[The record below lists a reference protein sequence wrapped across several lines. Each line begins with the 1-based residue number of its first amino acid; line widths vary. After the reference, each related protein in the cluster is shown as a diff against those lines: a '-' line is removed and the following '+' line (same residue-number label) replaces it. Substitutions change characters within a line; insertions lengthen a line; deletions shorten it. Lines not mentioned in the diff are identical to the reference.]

1 MAIQLFDANG
11 KQVDY
16 PQVAFIEERKS
27 FEISDGENKLSFEYI
42 PKVYNDYLDSDY
54 SIFLFYNEYL
64 FAENNIFQI
73 YLKETSK
80 RIGWIFPI
88 QAILSKDH
96 DYSEN
101 EHFLKYSFVAFSSL
115 ISRAYSQQ
123 QKTPGIKSEISLT
136 DFYFDDTI
144 VLVLCNEKINEINQ
158 FNIDDYLCSF
168 SDFGY
173 YRALGNPKEK
183 RNIDT
188 EITSHF
194 NQFKTNIRLTIDKTS
209 ELYAK
214 HFFINELY
222 KSLLYNNDHHLVRF
236 HLLYQ
241 VIELLIE
248 RTFEMEFDLVIESF
262 QNNKISQF
270 ELKEKLN
277 TTLNEK
283 ERIVKLFSRVQVT
296 QNIADELHD
305 VCNQIL
311 KEIESEKE
319 TLSLSLYRLRNN
331 VVHGYRKLSQNS
343 AVINKMHILNFRF
356 ELFISELLRKYSE

>member
-11 KQVDY
+11 KQVEY
-16 PQVAFIEERKS
+16 SQIAFIEERMV
-27 FEISDGENKLSFEYI
+27 FEISDTENKLFFEYI
-42 PKVYNDYLDSDY
+42 PKLYNDYADTDY
-54 SIFLFYNEYL
+54 SVYLFYNEYL
-64 FAENNIFQI
+64 SAENNIFQI
-73 YLKETSK
+73 YLKETCK

-115 ISRAYSQQ
+115 ISSRYSQQ
-123 QKTPGIKSEISLT
+123 QKIPGIKNEISLT

-144 VLVLCNEKINEINQ
+144 ILVLCNEKTNEIDQ

-168 SDFGY
+168 SNFGY
-173 YRALGNPKEK
+173 YRAMGSPKAK
-183 RNIDT
+183 RTIDA
-188 EITSHF
+188 EITDYF
-194 NQFKTNIRLTIDKTS
+194 NQFKTNKRLTIDKTS

-214 HFFINELY
+214 HFYINELY

-283 ERIVKLFSRVQVT
+283 ERIIKVFSRVQVA
-296 QNIADELHD
+296 QNIADELHT

-319 TLSLSLYRLRNN
+319 NLSLSLYRLRNN

-343 AVINKMHILNFRF
+343 NVINKMHTLNFRF